1 MGSAEQAGL
10 NLNAEMKALEREFGE
25 LPPQEIEQL
34 VDKLVRQ
41 WSGARVTNFL
51 PLLVERYA
59 REELRGKVRNRES
72 ATG

>member
-10 NLNAEMKALEREFGE
+10 NLSAEMKALEREFGE